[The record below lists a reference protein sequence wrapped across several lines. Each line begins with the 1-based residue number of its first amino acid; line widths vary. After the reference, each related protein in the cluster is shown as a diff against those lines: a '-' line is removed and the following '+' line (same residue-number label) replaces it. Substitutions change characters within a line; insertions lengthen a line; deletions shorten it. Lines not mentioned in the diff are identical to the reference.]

1 MERSNIIKNIGRR
14 IKEIAKDYESRG
26 YSVVVNPNQSQLPNF
41 LKGYEPDLIAQSEL
55 ESVVVEVKSTK
66 GNTEQLRQYESLAKA
81 ISENKKWRFELVFT
95 NPIEQTIEKTNAT
108 ELSLDK
114 IRQRINETKALI
126 ELNHFEAAFL
136 LAWTTLEASIRLKL
150 ENKKTDSTTK
160 PTLAVIKKVFSLG
173 YINSHDYKKL
183 ERLNQRRNQLIHGF
197 DNLIDKNSV
206 EDLLNIVTYVIGDSK
221 EVVMYNWL
229 EGLDLEDYE
238 EVYQLHNTV
247 RNKRDYGA
255 FTYFEDNE
263 IVIGCTYNNEKLHL
277 SNEQEA
283 EQFLSLIEQEYMDDM
298 DAESWYGF
306 KKAMEKDD

>member
-1 MERSNIIKNIGRR
+1 MEKNNIIKNIERR

-26 YSVVVNPNQSQLPNF
+26 YSVIVSPNQSNLPNF
-41 LKGYEPDLIAQSEL
+41 LKGYEPDLIAQNEL
-55 ESVVVEVKSTK
+55 ESVVVGVKSTK
-66 GNTEQLRQYESLAKA
+66 GNTAQLKQYESLANA
-81 ISENKKWRFELVFT
+81 ISEHKKWRFELVFT
-95 NPIEQTIEKTNAT
+95 NPIEQTLQKSNVT

-114 IRQRINETKALI
+114 IRQRLDEVKSLI
-126 ELNHFEAAFL
+126 DSNHIEAAFL

-150 ENKKTDSTTK
+150 KNKKSDSTNK
-160 PTLAVIKKVFSLG
+160 PTLAVIKTVFSLG

-197 DNLIDKNSV
+197 DIPIDKSSV
-206 EDLLNIVTYVIGDSK
+206 NDLLNIVTYVIGDSK

-238 EVYQLHNTV
+238 EIYQLHYTV
-247 RNKRDYGA
+247 RYKRGYGA
-255 FTYFEDNE
+255 FTYLEDND
-263 IVIGCTYNNEKLHL
+263 IIIGCTYIDDKLHL
-277 SNEQEA
+277 ADENEA
-283 EQFLSLIEQEYMDDM
+283 KQFLSLIEQEYMDDM